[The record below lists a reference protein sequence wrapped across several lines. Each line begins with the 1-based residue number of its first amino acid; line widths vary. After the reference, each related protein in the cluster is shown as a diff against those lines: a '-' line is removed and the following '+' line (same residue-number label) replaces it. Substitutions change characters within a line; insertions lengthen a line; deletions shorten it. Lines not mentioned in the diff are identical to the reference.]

1 MWRYIGFFHILLEV
15 LENEVARW
23 HQDFSVFDK
32 KMGGARCRRAD
43 SVFFYDSAI
52 YYSV

>member
-1 MWRYIGFFHILLEV
+1 MRYIGFFHILLEV
-15 LENEVARW
+15 LENEVAS

-43 SVFFYDSAI
+43 DSVFFYDSAI
-52 YYSV
+52 YYYSV